1 MQMNIS
7 QLCLLAQSHP
17 DIPAPFVVWLGDNF
31 AIWEAFEAE
40 ALKVI
45 AKGHEH
51 YSSKTILEF
60 LRHHSMLSEN
70 TDTPWKLNNKYTPY
84 LARLFAMV
92 HPHHARLFAYRT
104 VA

>member
-1 MQMNIS
+1 MTPA
-7 QLCLLAQSHP
+7 QLCLIAATHP
-17 DIPAPFVVWLGDNF
+17 DIPVGFVIWIGNNI

-40 ALKVI
+40 ALKVV

-70 TDTPWKLNNKYTPY
+70 TDSPWKLNNNLTPY

-92 HPHHARLFAYRT
+92 HPSHASLFAYRT

>member
-1 MQMNIS
+1 MTPA
-7 QLCLLAQSHP
+7 QLCLLAASNP
-17 DIPAPFVVWLGDNF
+17 EIPVPFIVWLGDNTH
-31 AIWEAFEAE
+31 IWEAFEAE

-45 AKGHEH
+45 ARGHER

-60 LRHHSMLSEN
+60 LRHHSLLQEN
-70 TDTPWKLNNKYTPY
+70 SGSPWKLNNDHTPY

-92 HPHHARLFAYRT
+92 HPQHAGLFTYRS